1 MNVVRAAHAE
11 LLVAD
16 LDRAATFYGGLL
28 GFVETER
35 DGDALYL
42 RGYEEREHHSL
53 VLRRG
58 ARPAVSHIAYRVARP
73 EDLDLLEERFRCAGL
88 PWRRIAG
95 GEERGQGAAVRVQ
108 DPCGLP
114 VEFYHELEM
123 ANYSESNLSH
133 LTDISVPLYI
143 GYESRNENAA
153 PHRVRRRRLVLCQR
167 GSRSAPPRFAKI

>member
-1 MNVVRAAHAE
+1 
-11 LLVAD
+11 
-16 LDRAATFYGGLL
+16 
-28 GFVETER
+28 
-35 DGDALYL
+35 
-42 RGYEEREHHSL
+42 YEEREHHSL

-123 ANYSESNLSH
+123 ADRLLQQYHLHRGAPVMRLDHFNCQVPDVAAATDWYMSELDFG
-133 LTDISVPLYI
+133 LIEY
-143 GYESRNENAA
+143 NEA
-153 PHRVRRRRLVLCQR
+153 
-167 GSRSAPPRFAKI
+167 